1 MRDYAC
7 KPILGA
13 TVSAIALILMFSNPT
28 VGLAQSGSSAAKTPN
43 AADMAQI
50 SNSGR
55 EQIRALKAEK
65 EARTPAQRKIGSSL
79 IYMAQRKRGVN
90 LTPGMISL
98 QPLVAERADGL
109 VNVQIRGKITKQLIG
124 AIERNGG
131 SVIYG
136 HLNGPLLRALIP
148 LEAVERL
155 AARSDVSGI
164 HQW

>member
-13 TVSAIALILMFSNPT
+13 TVSAIALMLMFSNPT

-55 EQIRALKAEK
+55 EQIRALMAEK

-79 IYMAQRKRGVN
+79 IYMTQRKHGIN
-90 LTPGMISL
+90 LTPGMAGLRSL
-98 QPLVAERADGL
+98 VPERADGR
-109 VNVQIRGKITKQLIG
+109 VDVQIRGLITKQLI
-124 AIERNGG
+124 
-131 SVIYG
+131 
-136 HLNGPLLRALIP
+136 
-148 LEAVERL
+148 
-155 AARSDVSGI
+155 
-164 HQW
+164 